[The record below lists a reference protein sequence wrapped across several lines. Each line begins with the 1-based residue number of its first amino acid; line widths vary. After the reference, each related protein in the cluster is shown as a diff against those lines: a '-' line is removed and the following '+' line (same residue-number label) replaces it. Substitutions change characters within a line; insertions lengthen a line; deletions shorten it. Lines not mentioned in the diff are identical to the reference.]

1 MLKIKRLENQII
13 FLSFGSNKTKG
24 PIEDSNKTKGSKQDS
39 NKPKGPIQDSNKPK
53 GSKEDSQ
60 NRLIKVTYARGGGG
74 LSFIYIYII
83 CEL

>member
-39 NKPKGPIQDSNKPK
+39 NKPKGPKQDSNKTKGPK
-53 GSKEDSQ
+53 QDS
-60 NRLIKVTYARGGGG
+60 NKTKG
-74 LSFIYIYII
+74 LGALDTTLCGKI
-83 CEL
+83 CQ